1 MKALGLQK
9 EGLPREVNFDQTQK
23 ETTQYAYYT
32 IKSHLKE
39 ILDQN
44 PKSKFILTG
53 HSLGGAL
60 AILFTGVLMMH
71 EEEQMLDKLEGVY
84 TFGQP
89 RVGDE
94 EFGKFMKSSLK
105 KYEVNY
111 ERYVY
116 CNDMVPRLPFDDETL
131 MFKHFGACRYYDSFY
146 RGKVS
151 YNFHI
156 KILWSLYIFFNLV
169 THMI

>member
-9 EGLPREVNFDQTQK
+9 EGGWPKEVNVDQTQK

-32 IKSHLKE
+32 IKSHLIE
-39 ILDQN
+39 ILNQN

-60 AILFTGVLMMH
+60 AVLFTGVLMMH

-94 EFGKFMKSSLK
+94 EFGKFMKDSLK
-105 KYEVNY
+105 KYEVY
-111 ERYVY
+111 
-116 CNDMVPRLPFDDETL
+116 
-131 MFKHFGACRYYDSFY
+131 SF
-146 RGKVS
+146 
-151 YNFHI
+151 N
-156 KILWSLYIFFNLV
+156 ILYKLTSSLRITQFLLA
-169 THMI
+169 